1 MLPGLTNTFDST
13 ILTATTVK
21 ILHVGAVLAL
31 ELRDQLTDAGLV
43 QDRDFEWEYHQ
54 AEYDGSSFQA
64 VMPRHVVF
72 RFQDPKLATYYQ
84 LKWAR

>member
-1 MLPGLTNTFDST
+1 M
-13 ILTATTVK
+13 TAVVK
-21 ILHVGAVLAL
+21 ILHVNAVTAL

-43 QDRDFEWEYHQ
+43 QDLDFEWEYHQ